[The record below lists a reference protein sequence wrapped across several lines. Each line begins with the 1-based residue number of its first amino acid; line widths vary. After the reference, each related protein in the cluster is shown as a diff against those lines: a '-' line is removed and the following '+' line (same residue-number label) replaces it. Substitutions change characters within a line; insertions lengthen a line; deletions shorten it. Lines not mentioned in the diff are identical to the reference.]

1 MHPVLRLIA
10 VFGLSLLMGLGS
22 AWYMIGTGSAFTTG
36 RIGPWNVWYSA
47 GNPNADP
54 YTRAHFARSGRLPI
68 TSTSALYYEAKI
80 DSEGDALTADC
91 EYVIE
96 GQPLDAGWW
105 SLALYEASGR
115 LIPNKADRHAFSNR
129 DLAFRTDGS
138 YQIVLARTAR
148 PGNWLPTGDGGKIKL
163 VLRVYVPR
171 GSNSLVRGRL
181 LDARLPEIL
190 RLDCQ

>member
-1 MHPVLRLIA
+1 MLPVLRLIA
-10 VFGLSLLMGLGS
+10 VFVLALLLGLGS
-22 AWYMIGTGSAFTTG
+22 AWYMIDEGSAFTTG
-36 RIGPWNVWYSA
+36 RIGPWNVWYAA

-68 TSTSALYYEAKI
+68 TSTSALYYVARS
-80 DSEGDALTADC
+80 DSEGELLTADC

-96 GQPLDAGWW
+96 GRPLAAGWW

-115 LIPNKADRHAFSNR
+115 LIRNKAGRYAFSNR

-171 GSNSLVRGRL
+171 GSDTLVRGRL
-181 LDARLPEIL
+181 LDAKLPEIL
-190 RLDCQ
+190 RLSCQ